1 MEPVYRCAVSC
12 AHGREGSYG
21 VATAHIVLALCS
33 PAYFNEGPAQYDW
46 VVPALRRSL
55 GQART
60 GVTPQT
66 ALPLVWEPVDR
77 RLPGPVATAD
87 DFSADQLP
95 EYRSLGLALMT
106 MQATRYRAALDRVLD
121 AIAARMTAMAEAA
134 APAPEV
140 DDRFAGEAPDALSAE
155 DAAFTER
162 FRKERNWPRSCPRYR
177 SAAP

>member
-1 MEPVYRCAVSC
+1 MEPVYRYAVSY
-12 AHGREGSYG
+12 AHGMDEAWVARFLDELRRRLETPDRPRFERLVPPPLPPGGREGAYG

-33 PAYFNEGPAQYDW
+33 PAYLNEGPAQHDW
-46 VVPALRRSL
+46 AVLALRRSL

-95 EYRSLGLALMT
+95 EVRIRHRLHG
-106 MQATRYRAALDRVLD
+106 
-121 AIAARMTAMAEAA
+121 
-134 APAPEV
+134 
-140 DDRFAGEAPDALSAE
+140 
-155 DAAFTER
+155 
-162 FRKERNWPRSCPRYR
+162 
-177 SAAP
+177 